1 MDSKQASHRSRMG
14 GRDRGP
20 FPTLHAQNGGVGFA
34 ASHDGSTPARTDL
47 DRCRWWLAMKES
59 WELLIEQAERGAERR
74 MREDD
79 DCDRGGAFDAHVP
92 AVVQQCA
99 APQVP
104 SHRSDQQ
111 SDPQPRG
118 MIVVLAGVCLRGGT
132 LGNDVLVVGWLPGA
146 ASPHIQRGDV
156 VLRVAVD
163 DRSGGEVEYDVSGV
177 RLEQWPAQVLEA
189 ARESNASFRLLT
201 LRRAMGQR
209 ERMMQVT
216 ISRVDLQTLQ
226 KNATA
231 DDSRDQARADVS
243 AAARDGDTDLLRLL
257 LQATCSCKEAFDVM
271 SAHGFEH
278 APLLLAAGRG
288 HDDCVRCL
296 LEFGANVA
304 TTTADGKS
312 ALYLAALEGHLG
324 VVYTLRAAGAA
335 VEAPDAY
342 GFRAVHGAALSGHAA
357 CLDALLKMGADVD
370 AQTRDGKTAAY
381 LAAMKGNVS
390 CLHVLSRWQA
400 DLARGDDVLGFR
412 PLQAAVLHGHLNAAL
427 FLSERGRP
435 ENGAGGVGMDR
446 RSAGVFAAMIGQ
458 LDHAGASHQHSM
470 DADECG
476 GCGGRMGD
484 GSPRNLAMGRPL
496 DVPQRLLRDIGI
508 GYLATCYL
516 ATTLLR
522 NTPRA
527 DPAVCEDADTL
538 PRARFTDYT
547 NAL

>member
-1 MDSKQASHRSRMG
+1 
-14 GRDRGP
+14 
-20 FPTLHAQNGGVGFA
+20 
-34 ASHDGSTPARTDL
+34 
-47 DRCRWWLAMKES
+47 MKES

-92 AVVQQCA
+92 AVVRQCA

-104 SHRSDQQ
+104 SHRSGQQ
-111 SDPQPRG
+111 SDPRPRG
-118 MIVVLAGVCLRGGT
+118 MIVVLAGVCLRDGIA
-132 LGNDVLVVGWLPGA
+132 GNDVSVVGWLPGA
-146 ASPHIQRGDV
+146 ASPHIRRGDV
-156 VLRVAVD
+156 LCRVAVD

-189 ARESNASFRLLT
+189 ARERNASFRLLT
-201 LRRAMGQR
+201 LRRAAGQR

-216 ISRVDLQTLQ
+216 ISRVDLQSLQ

-231 DDSRDQARADVS
+231 DECRDQARADVS

-271 SAHGFEH
+271 AAHGGED

-296 LEFGANVA
+296 LEFGADVD

-324 VVYTLRAAGAA
+324 VVFTLRAAGAA

-400 DLARGDDVLGFR
+400 DLARGDDVLGFC

-435 ENGAGGVGMDR
+435 GAGWGGMDG
-446 RSAGVFAAMIGQ
+446 RSAGMFAAMIGQ
-458 LDHAGASHQHSM
+458 LDHDGASHRHSM

-476 GCGGRMGD
+476 GCGGRMDG
-484 GSPRNLAMGRPL
+484 GSPGNLAMGRPL
-496 DVPQRLLRDIGI
+496 DLPQRLLRDIGV

-516 ATTLLR
+516 ASTLLR
-522 NTPRA
+522 NPPRA
-527 DPAVCEDADTL
+527 DPAVCEDADTMS
-538 PRARFTDYT
+538 RATFTD
-547 NAL
+547 